1 MNNHYRRRIVSL
13 VAALAVLVIMPLA
26 AEESSTA
33 TTVSLFTHLLF
44 SIAVITG
51 VTLAFVSLWLWS
63 RLRQVTKRWL
73 ALSAEVKLNAQTQ
86 STVAKPSKRDAGER
100 TTEIFILQRLHAAR
114 IGGWEHDLV
123 NGRVTWSE
131 HVHELFGLSLEKLP
145 SDYAGLVAL
154 IYADDRQRFCDII
167 DALIID
173 GRPKEGEIRV
183 IWPDGS
189 LHWHVSRVE
198 LIRDETSKPISVV
211 GIAMDITER
220 KRMED
225 ELRTS
230 EQRYRAVISA
240 MHEGVVIYAA
250 DGSISDNNLS
260 AEHILGLSRGERLG
274 VENRDPNWRTVRE
287 DGSAF
292 PPEEHPSQRAQQS
305 GQPQHG
311 TIIGVHRPDGALRW
325 LSVNANPL
333 LTTGP
338 GSPIG
343 AVATFS
349 DITDRL
355 SAERALR
362 DSEKRWRSLA
372 ENIPDTI
379 AMVDRTGTILFIN
392 HVLSGLTREDVLG
405 AHINR
410 FMPPAFARLLA
421 GAVGRIFDR
430 GEEVYGDV
438 QAHESGQPSRWYSCH
453 ISPVRHQGHTIAAT
467 VRTTDITERRTAE
480 EERRSFQIERERLLE
495 RLQVQMERMPIG
507 CLEWDRQ
514 RRITYA
520 NPAAEVIFEYE
531 SGAMV
536 GLGLADLCRLDDQH
550 EIDAIFERLE
560 NGDMGTASRHRN
572 RTSDDQAIICEWHP
586 TPLLDAGNVYS
597 GSLTTVMDV
606 GERESLEEQLRQSQK
621 MEAVGRLAGGIA
633 HDFNNLL
640 TAIMGYSEL
649 LDAKIPSTDVAS
661 GYVQQV
667 KKSAKRAAS
676 LTYQLLAFSR
686 KQVMQVQSLVL
697 GDVIN
702 DLVPMLRRLIGEHIA
717 LKTDFAPDTWQV
729 LADAS
734 QWEQVVMNLVVNARD
749 AMPKGGSLII
759 STRNRKMDASMVRAY
774 AEVPPGDYVMMI
786 VSDTGEGMEEDV
798 RKRIFEPF
806 FTTKSEGKGTGLGL
820 AVVFGVVKQS
830 GGFIFVDS
838 VRGKGARFDVLL
850 PRAARAAEPFRQR
863 DSTAQIPIRG
873 SETIL
878 LVEDDDGVRGLVKD
892 TLEASGYTVLVVS
905 NGKDALELSAQFA
918 DAIDLLL
925 TDVVMPGLGGR
936 EVADRVKQQRP
947 LIKVLFMSGYTDDII
962 LSHGVL
968 DGSSAFIEK
977 PFSAPKLLGRIRKVL
992 AGLT

>member
-1 MNNHYRRRIVSL
+1 MNDSYGMRSTRVIVML
-13 VAALAVLVIMPLA
+13 TMVGVLPLA
-26 AEESSTA
+26 AVESSTPA
-33 TTVSLFTHLLF
+33 TVSLLTHVLF
-44 SIAVITG
+44 SIAVIVG
-51 VTLAFVSLWLWS
+51 VTLAFVCLWLWY
-63 RLRQVTKRWL
+63 RLRSVTSRWL
-73 ALSAEVKLNAQTQ
+73 ALSAEVKRDTSSGQL
-86 STVAKPSKRDAGER
+86 VAKPRNREVTER
-100 TTEIFILQRLHAAR
+100 TTEVLIRQGLHAAR
-114 IGGWEHDLV
+114 IGGWEHDLA
-123 NGRVTWSE
+123 NDRVSWSE
-131 HVHELFGLSLEKLP
+131 HVHELFGLTPEKLP
-145 SDYAGLVAL
+145 TNYTGLLAL
-154 IYADDRQRFCDII
+154 IHADDRQKLRKITD
-167 DALIID
+167 LLVID
-173 GRPKEGEIRV
+173 GRPQEVEIRV
-183 IWPDGS
+183 IWPNGS
-189 LHWHVSRVE
+189 LHWQVSRVE
-198 LIRDETSKPISVV
+198 LFRDETNRPSRIA
-211 GIAMDITER
+211 GMAMDITER
-220 KRMED
+220 KRIED
-225 ELRTS
+225 ELRAS

-240 MHEGVVIYAA
+240 MHEGVVIHAA
-250 DGSISDNNLS
+250 DGTIVDNNRS
-260 AEHILGLSRGERLG
+260 AEHILGLSRGQLLG
-274 VENRDPNWRTVRE
+274 IENRDPNWRIVRE
-287 DGSAF
+287 DGSPF
-292 PPEEHPSQRAQQS
+292 PPEEHPSQLAQQS

-333 LTTGP
+333 LTSGS

-349 DITDRL
+349 DITDRM

-392 HVLSGLTREDVLG
+392 HVLTGLTREDVLG

-410 FMPPAFARLLA
+410 FMPQAFTKLL
-421 GAVGRIFDR
+421 GSAVGRIFDR
-430 GEEVYGDV
+430 GEEVYSDV
-438 QAHESGQPSRWYSCH
+438 QANEVGQAPRWYSCH

-480 EERRSFQIERERLLE
+480 EERRRFQSERERLLE

-536 GLGLADLCRLDDQH
+536 GLGLAAICRSDDQAD
-550 EIDAIFERLE
+550 IDAIFERLE
-560 NGDMGTASRHRN
+560 HGDMGTASRHRN
-572 RTSDDQAIICEWHP
+572 RTSDDQSIVCEWHP
-586 TPLLDAGNVYS
+586 TPLFDAEGVFS
-597 GSLTTVMDV
+597 GALTTVMDV

-649 LDAKIPSTDVAS
+649 LDAKIPATDVAS

-686 KQVMQVQSLVL
+686 KQVLQVQSLVL

-702 DLVPMLRRLIGEHIA
+702 DLVPMLRRLIGEHIV

-838 VRGKGARFDVLL
+838 VPGKGARFDVLL
-850 PRAARAAEPFRQR
+850 PRAARTAEPFRQR
-863 DSTAQIPIRG
+863 DSTAQLAIRG

-918 DAIDLLL
+918 DKIDLLL

-992 AGLT
+992 AGLV